1 MGIVMG
7 VSQRIVPSLEFV
19 AGAWV
24 GRRFSL
30 NRPLTVL
37 GRNSECD
44 IVFEPMSVSR
54 KHASIECRDGRYF
67 LTDLGSTRG
76 TYLNQKKIGRE
87 PIPLEDGSTIRIA
100 EILMRFR
107 SPILRIRENEDET
120 QSTIF
125 ASIDAI
131 SSGDS
136 SYPTVKP
143 LEKLRALQ
151 KISRQLSSTLEL
163 HDVLELTL
171 ASLFEIFPRAEQGF
185 VLLQDEKGA
194 ELVPQVIRSRT
205 GPIGELSVSKAVLQR
220 VLSKGDAILG
230 KDLRGDFPDSDSV
243 SAGRT
248 YSLMCAPLWDGNHEP
263 TGVIQIDARDGQ
275 GGFDQDDLDLL
286 AAVAGQIAAAVQ
298 VARMHQALMNQR
310 ELEQDLQVARHV
322 MQALLPERP
331 TAVKGY
337 EFWEYYEPAR
347 HVGGDYYGYIPL
359 DNNDPDDGGRPRR
372 WAVAVGDVVGKG
384 LPAALLTSKL
394 SSEIRLFLQLESDP
408 AAVVSRLNRHLDPGG
423 ILDMYIT
430 FLLIILDI
438 ESHRMTLV
446 NAGHPA
452 PLIRRGDGNLEVFG
466 RESSSLPLAIQ
477 LSSEYRAVETGVGE
491 DDVVILYSDGVT
503 DALDA
508 TQERFGEE
516 GRLETT
522 ILAAPTA
529 PAEVG
534 EAIMKAVRNHAA
546 SQPQFDDVTLIC
558 FGRRPEAGSS
568 IGPRR

>member
-1 MGIVMG
+1 MA
-7 VSQRIVPSLEFV
+7 VSHRIVPSLEIV
-19 AGAWV
+19 TGPRA

-30 NRPLTVL
+30 NRTVTVV

-44 IVFEPMSVSR
+44 VVLEPMSVSR
-54 KHASIECRDGRYF
+54 KHASIEWRDGRYF

-76 TYLNQKKIGRE
+76 TYLNQKKLGRE
-87 PIPLEDGSTIRIA
+87 PVPLEDGSTIRLA
-100 EILMRFR
+100 EIQMKFR
-107 SPILRIRENEDET
+107 SPILRIREKDDET

-131 SSGDS
+131 PSGDS
-136 SYPTVKP
+136 SCPSVKP

-151 KISRQLSSTLEL
+151 KISRQLSSTLDL

-185 VLLQDEKGA
+185 ILLQDGEGSD
-194 ELVPQVIRSRT
+194 LVPQVIRSRT
-205 GPIGELSVSKAVLQR
+205 GPIGELSLSKAVLRR
-220 VLSKGDAILG
+220 VMSKGDAILG
-230 KDLRGDFPDSDSV
+230 KDLRGEPPDSDGV
-243 SAGRT
+243 SAGRA

-263 TGVIQIDARDGQ
+263 IGVIQIDARDGR

-298 VARMHQALMNQR
+298 VARMHQTLIHQR
-310 ELEQDLQVARHV
+310 ELERELQFARHV

-331 TAVKGY
+331 TAIEGY

-359 DNNDPDDGGRPRR
+359 VNNDPGVSGPPRR

-430 FLLIILDI
+430 FLMIIIDI
-438 ESHRMTLV
+438 ETHRMTLV
-446 NAGHPA
+446 NAGHPP
-452 PLIRRGDGNLEVFG
+452 PLIRRGDGTLEVFG

-477 LSSEYRAVETGVGE
+477 LNSEYRAVETSLGE
-491 DDVVILYSDGVT
+491 NEVVILYSDGVT
-503 DALDA
+503 DALNA
-508 TQERFGEE
+508 AHERFGEA
-516 GRLETT
+516 GRLEST
-522 ILAAPTA
+522 ILAAPSA

-534 EAIMKAVRNHAA
+534 ESIMSAVRNHAA
-546 SQPQFDDVTLIC
+546 AQPQFDDITLIC
-558 FGRRPEAGSS
+558 LGRRRAAASTSNP
-568 IGPRR
+568 